1 MIFSAVTVFLLA
13 QAAAT
18 APAAAPAQ
26 AAPARTTAT
35 RQQPTK
41 ELIQTQTR
49 TLFQQLD
56 ANKDGRV
63 DRAEAEKAHAAAVA
77 RAEAQRQQQRNGYFA
92 RIDTNKDNMISR
104 QEFEAAGKRPTPK
117 EAWFDTNDIDK
128 NGNVEL
134 NEALA
139 KAQNRFDLLDGD
151 KNGVI
156 SAAELRAARSRRS
169 ANR

>member
-1 MIFSAVTVFLLA
+1 MIFSAATVFLLA

-18 APAAAPAQ
+18 APAASPAP
-26 AAPARTTAT
+26 AAPAKAAAQ
-35 RQQPTK
+35 QQPTK
-41 ELIQTQTR
+41 ELIQTQAK
-49 TLFQQLD
+49 TLFQQID

-63 DRAEAEKAHAAAVA
+63 DRAEADKAHAAAVA
-77 RAEAQRQQQRNGYFA
+77 RVEAQRQQQRNAYFA
-92 RIDTNKDNMISR
+92 RIDANKDGMISR

-117 EAWFDTNDIDK
+117 EAGFDTNDIDK
-128 NGNVEL
+128 NGRVEL

-156 SAAELRAARSRRS
+156 SATELRAARSRR
-169 ANR
+169 AGNR